1 MNRDLT
7 VGKPGRVLVEFCL
20 PLFGSIVFQQLYNI
34 ADSFVAGKFISE
46 DALAAVG
53 NSYEITLIFIAFAFG
68 CNIGCS
74 VVTSRLFGAKNYSS
88 MKSAIYTSLI
98 STGVTCL
105 VLMVIGFLS
114 MDGLL
119 KLINTPENIYADSA
133 LYLNIYTLGLP
144 FLFLYNVST
153 GVFSAL
159 GDSKTPFIFLAFSS
173 TANIFMDIL
182 FVTAF
187 KMGVAGVAWA
197 TFICQGISAVLA
209 LIFVI
214 KRLLPI
220 KSEGKTK
227 LFSRTL
233 FSSFISIAI
242 PSTLQQSFVSVGNI
256 VLQSIINSFGSA
268 VIAGYSASIKLNNL
282 VITSFQTIGNGI
294 SNYTAQNM
302 GAEKPER
309 VKEGCKSGIKMV
321 WILSIPFIIL
331 YVFASDFLLGLF
343 MDNPSAKALETGRLF
358 LRIVCP
364 FYPIVCVKLICDGVL
379 KGAGM
384 MRRFMITTFAD
395 LFLRVGLAA
404 VLSSTA
410 LQVTGIWLSWPMGWS
425 IGTILS
431 VIFYRSGDW
440 NNENALLKEEVE
452 EIKAD

>member
-74 VVTSRLFGAKNYSS
+74 VVTSRLFGAKDYSS